1 MLAAPVIDRAMRSP
15 VAGALPSVAGD
26 PSEVCRR
33 IASGALDGALGA
45 MLSAPHPA
53 LSAEVRHALE
63 ERHRALVSQVVGA
76 PCR

>member
-1 MLAAPVIDRAMRSP
+1 MPAAPVIDRAMRSP
-15 VAGALPSVAGD
+15 VAGALPSLAGD

-45 MLSAPHPA
+45 LLSAAPPS
-53 LSAEVRHALE
+53 LSAQVRHALE
-63 ERHRALVSQVVGA
+63 ERHRALALQVVGA

>member
-1 MLAAPVIDRAMRSP
+1 MSAPVIDRAMRSP
-15 VAGALPSVAGD
+15 MAGALPSLAGD

-33 IASGALDGALGA
+33 IASGALDGAVGA
-45 MLSAPHPA
+45 LLSAAPPS

-63 ERHRALVSQVVGA
+63 ERHRALVTQVVGA

>member
-1 MLAAPVIDRAMRSP
+1 MPAAPVIDRAMRSP

-33 IASGALDGALGA
+33 LV
-45 MLSAPHPA
+45 MLAT
-53 LSAEVRHALE
+53 
-63 ERHRALVSQVVGA
+63 GA

>member
-1 MLAAPVIDRAMRSP
+1 MSSAPVIDRAMRSP
-15 VAGALPSVAGD
+15 VAGAVPSLAGD

-33 IASGALDGALGA
+33 IASGALDVALGA
-45 MLSAPHPA
+45 LLSAPHPG

-63 ERHRALVSQVVGA
+63 ERHRALVMQAMGA

>member
-1 MLAAPVIDRAMRSP
+1 MPAAPVIDRAMRSP
-15 VAGALPSVAGD
+15 VAGAVPSVAGD

-33 IASGALDGALGA
+33 IATGALDGALGA
-45 MLSAPHPA
+45 LLSAPHPA

-63 ERHRALVSQVVGA
+63 ERHRALAMELVGA

>member
-1 MLAAPVIDRAMRSP
+1 MPAPVIDRAMRSP
-15 VAGALPSVAGD
+15 VAGALPSLAGD

-45 MLSAPHPA
+45 LLSSPHPG
-53 LSAEVRHALE
+53 LSPEVRHALE
-63 ERHRALVSQVVGA
+63 ERHRALVLKVVGA

>member
-45 MLSAPHPA
+45 LLSSAPPS

-63 ERHRALVSQVVGA
+63 ERHRALVMLATGA

>member
-1 MLAAPVIDRAMRSP
+1 MPAAPVIDRAMRSP
-15 VAGALPSVAGD
+15 VAGALPSLAGD

-45 MLSAPHPA
+45 LLSAAPPS
-53 LSAEVRHALE
+53 LSAQVRHALE
-63 ERHRALVSQVVGA
+63 ERHRALVMQVVGA

>member
-26 PSEVCRR
+26 PSEVRRR
-33 IASGALDGALGA
+33 IAAGALDGALGA
-45 MLSAPHPA
+45 LLSAPHPG

-63 ERHRALVSQVVGA
+63 ERHRALVMLATGA

>member
-1 MLAAPVIDRAMRSP
+1 MGAPVIDRAMRSP
-15 VAGALPSVAGD
+15 VAGAVPSLAGD

-45 MLSAPHPA
+45 LLSSPHPG

-63 ERHRALVSQVVGA
+63 ERHRALVMQVMGA

>member
-1 MLAAPVIDRAMRSP
+1 MSSAPVIDRAMRSP
-15 VAGALPSVAGD
+15 VAGAVPSLAGD

-33 IASGALDGALGA
+33 IASGALDVALGA
-45 MLSAPHPA
+45 LLSAPHPA

-63 ERHRALVSQVVGA
+63 ERHRALVMQAMGA